1 MASVRG
7 IRNIYSIPYKTYN
20 DINER
25 KTSRHVRERFFLR
38 FFMLYLQARCLSVWD
53 WGLARTSLRRAPA
66 RALGLSVRPY
76 SDLLRPAR
84 TVTIAHHEIRQ

>member
-1 MASVRG
+1 
-7 IRNIYSIPYKTYN
+7 
-20 DINER
+20 
-25 KTSRHVRERFFLR
+25 
-38 FFMLYLQARCLSVWD
+38 MLYLQARCLSVWDWGMD